1 MEERMNGRVTSA
13 IAGVTAI
20 ATIVGIGIGFY
31 IRKKRSSIEIVVPA
45 EPVQEEPSLDES
57 SDISVEPEE
66 MYGQQMGMN
75 NDEPEAVVINI
86 FKNDDGWDYEQ
97 ELNNRSNEEPYILH
111 VDEYIGEE
119 MGFKQETLTYYEGDD
134 IMADI
139 TDTPIYNWPSVT
151 GPLNWGHGSKDPN
164 VVYVRNE
171 KLRKEYEI
179 LRHSGSFETEVI
191 GLEETELQH
200 SVLKFRDR

>member
-1 MEERMNGRVTSA
+1 MEERINGKATSV
-13 IAGVTAI
+13 IAGVVA
-20 ATIVGIGIGFY
+20 IGIIGFAY
-31 IRKKRSSIEIVVPA
+31 RFYKKRGKNEIVIPA
-45 EPVQEEPSLDES
+45 EKETNEPVEETEEYE
-57 SDISVEPEE
+57 IE
-66 MYGQQMGMN
+66 MYEQP
-75 NDEPEAVVINI
+75 EEAVVINI

-139 TDTPIYNWPSVT
+139 MDTPVYNWPTVT
-151 GPLNWGHGSKDPN
+151 GPLKWGHGSKDQN

>member
-1 MEERMNGRVTSA
+1 MEERINGKATSV
-13 IAGVTAI
+13 IAGVVA
-20 ATIVGIGIGFY
+20 IGIIGFAY
-31 IRKKRSSIEIVVPA
+31 RFYKKRGKNEIVIPA
-45 EPVQEEPSLDES
+45 EKETNEPVEETEEYE
-57 SDISVEPEE
+57 IEMYEQPEE
-66 MYGQQMGMN
+66 
-75 NDEPEAVVINI
+75 EVVINI

-139 TDTPIYNWPSVT
+139 TDTPVYNWPTVT
-151 GPLNWGHGSKDPN
+151 GPLKWGHGSKDQN

>member
-1 MEERMNGRVTSA
+1 MEERINGKATSV
-13 IAGVTAI
+13 IAGVVA
-20 ATIVGIGIGFY
+20 IGIIGFAY
-31 IRKKRSSIEIVVPA
+31 RFYKKRGKNEIVIPA
-45 EPVQEEPSLDES
+45 EKETNEPVEETEEYE
-57 SDISVEPEE
+57 IEMYEQPEE
-66 MYGQQMGMN
+66 
-75 NDEPEAVVINI
+75 EVVINI

-139 TDTPIYNWPSVT
+139 IDTPVYNWPAVT
-151 GPLNWGHGSKDPN
+151 GPLKWGHGSKDQN